1 MSEAVM
7 AESVN
12 TLGDDLP
19 RQMAR
24 VRDELIPAYQ
34 SIGPAGAFGLA
45 MLRQSLDNAAKAMVS
60 GDVVAMLRAYQNL
73 KECQ

>member
-1 MSEAVM
+1 MT
-7 AESVN
+7 

-24 VRDELIPAYQ
+24 VRDELIPAYL
-34 SIGPAGAFGLA
+34 SIGPSGAFGLA
-45 MLRQSLDNAAKAMVS
+45 MLRQELDRAAAAMAS
-60 GDVVAMLRAYQNL
+60 GDVVEMLRAYQAL

>member
-1 MSEAVM
+1 M

>member
-1 MSEAVM
+1 MSEQVPADPT
-7 AESVN
+7 

-34 SIGPAGAFGLA
+34 SIGPAGAFGLT
-45 MLRQSLDNAAKAMVS
+45 MLRAALDRAAKAMVS
-60 GDVVAMLRAYQNL
+60 GDVVEMLRSYQEL
-73 KECQ
+73 KDSQ